1 MVVGFVQLDDI
12 RVTDF
17 GQDVDLDGEVFQLFL
32 RLDATNLGRCENVSG
47 SVPGL
52 VDLSEGPVAEVADDF
67 PDVLRVDIA
76 PDVGEQMRLLLLD
89 VIGRPDVQNF
99 LQVAEERHGASSGGP
114 ITRCTEKKSLENVGR
129 NKNTD
134 NVAQKKRRTIFF
146 TILSKT
152 RFKIF

>member
-1 MVVGFVQLDDI
+1 MVVGLVQLDDI
-12 RVTDF
+12 RVADF

-32 RLDATNLGRCENVSG
+32 RLDATNLGRCENVPG

-99 LQVAEERHGASSGGP
+99 LQVAEERHGASSGVP
-114 ITRCTEKKSLENVGR
+114 ITRCTAKKNHSEMWDATKTPKTLLKKTPNYFFHDFVD
-129 NKNTD
+129 NT
-134 NVAQKKRRTIFF
+134 I
-146 TILSKT
+146 
-152 RFKIF
+152 